1 MKRRTALT
9 GISIGIRIGLV
20 TFTATGCTGGT
31 ASVPPITFT
40 TAPPVASDSA
50 TPPATSAPATT
61 NAPTKPATTSTVAAP
76 ATLITLLAPTSNPPL
91 TGPMFSPD
99 LGTKVDTA
107 PGVTTR
113 GDTRKL
119 LDEGLWAHIP
129 WEIDPND
136 LSQLS
141 VNPEDV
147 PIIEAYVRANIVY
160 YRAALG
166 QTTTD
171 DPDFAKY
178 STTGGHVFDSGF
190 NERKQRAVILSLGS
204 GALLRPYVLGDN
216 RTETT
221 AVIFDCELD
230 DEQEIPIGGTPKLHP
245 MHRDGQYATM
255 VKVGGQ
261 WKIDKAGLMPS
272 ACL

>member
-9 GISIGIRIGLV
+9 GISIGIGIGLV
-20 TFTATGCTGGT
+20 AFTATGCTGGT

-61 NAPTKPATTSTVAAP
+61 NAPTKLTTTSTVAAP

-147 PIIEAYVRANIVY
+147 PIIEAYVRAQLVY

-166 QTTTD
+166 
-171 DPDFAKY
+171 
-178 STTGGHVFDSGF
+178 
-190 NERKQRAVILSLGS
+190 
-204 GALLRPYVLGDN
+204 
-216 RTETT
+216 
-221 AVIFDCELD
+221 
-230 DEQEIPIGGTPKLHP
+230 
-245 MHRDGQYATM
+245 
-255 VKVGGQ
+255 
-261 WKIDKAGLMPS
+261 
-272 ACL
+272 

>member
-9 GISIGIRIGLV
+9 GISIGIGLV
-20 TFTATGCTGGT
+20 AFTATGCTGGT
-31 ASVPPITFT
+31 ASVPPITFS
-40 TAPPVASDSA
+40 TAPSVASDSPT
-50 TPPATSAPATT
+50 TPTTDAPATT
-61 NAPTKPATTSTVAAP
+61 SAPTTLATTSSVAAP

-147 PIIEAYVRANIVY
+147 PIIEAYVRAQLVY

-166 QTTTD
+166 YTTLD
-171 DPDFAKY
+171 DPDFTKY
-178 STTGGHVFDSGF
+178 LYGGGHVLDKGFDELVAKGL
-190 NERKQRAVILSLGS
+190 KISLGS
-204 GALLRPYVLGDN
+204 GIVLRPYLIEDH
-216 RTETT
+216 RTPNS
-221 AVIFDCELD
+221 AVIFDCYLQ
-230 DEQEIPIGGTPKLHP
+230 DEQNIAIDGGSPVLGPLKKYNLVAE
-245 MHRDGQYATM
+245 MILEWGN
-255 VKVGGQ
+255 
-261 WKIDKAGLMPS
+261 WKIKTAGKQDGV
-272 ACL
+272 CL

>member
-9 GISIGIRIGLV
+9 GISIGIGLV
-20 TFTATGCTGGT
+20 AFTATGCTGGT
-31 ASVPPITFT
+31 ASVPPITFS
-40 TAPPVASDSA
+40 TAPSVASDSPT
-50 TPPATSAPATT
+50 TPTTDAPATT
-61 NAPTKPATTSTVAAP
+61 SAPTTLATTSSVAAP

-99 LGTKVDTA
+99 LGTKVDSA

-147 PIIEAYVRANIVY
+147 PIIEAWVRDNVVY
-160 YRAALG
+160 YRAAMGL
-166 QTTTD
+166 TTID

-178 STTGGHVFDSGF
+178 EVAAGRGLETAFDD
-190 NERKQRAVILSLGS
+190 RKRRGVVLSLGS
-204 GALLRPYVLGDN
+204 GAVLRPYVLGDN

-230 DEQEIPIGGTPKLHP
+230 DEQEIPIGGAPTLHP

-255 VKVGGQ
+255 VKVDGQ
-261 WKIDKAGLMPS
+261 WKVDKSGLMPS
-272 ACL
+272 ACM

>member
-9 GISIGIRIGLV
+9 GISIGIGLV
-20 TFTATGCTGGT
+20 AFTATGCTGGT
-31 ASVPPITFT
+31 ASVPPITFG
-40 TAPPVASDSA
+40 TAPPVASDSPT
-50 TPPATSAPATT
+50 TPTTDAPATT
-61 NAPTKPATTSTVAAP
+61 SAPTTLATTSSVAAP

-147 PIIEAYVRANIVY
+147 PIIEAYVRAQLVY

-166 QTTTD
+166 YTTLD
-171 DPDFAKY
+171 DPDFTKY
-178 STTGGHVFDSGF
+178 LYGGGHVLDKGFDELVAKGL
-190 NERKQRAVILSLGS
+190 RTSLGS
-204 GALLRPYVLGDN
+204 GISLRPYLIGDR
-216 RTETT
+216 RTPTS
-221 AVIFDCELD
+221 AIIFDCNLS
-230 DEQEIPIGGTPKLHP
+230 DEQQIPISGGTPKLGE
-245 MHRDGQYATM
+245 MKRVNLVVEM
-255 VKVGGQ
+255 VLDKGQ
-261 WKIDKAGLMPS
+261 WKLKSAGLQDGV
-272 ACL
+272 CL